1 MKKLLL
7 VVMVM
12 LFTMNVTAQN
22 TQAIRQEITNSFRNG
37 IPGYS
42 SELTAMQDEWWK
54 HPELGEWSGIVDG
67 VCSINRCS
75 IVSLSN
81 VTSNSA
87 KAVVKIVETCEGEQ
101 DNFQCNMDLI
111 KENGKWVVDD
121 YNQKKK
127 SVQDTFREHGIRWN
141 SGQSA
146 NTRVL
151 TDLISFKDILD
162 TNGNMDSLAR
172 THGFKSKTIGRM
184 TFIYKNCDIDGNANV
199 SPYGKGTSIC
209 IIQDANVN
217 GKSFSISVY
226 NDNAFNQL
234 KTDFLNY
241 ASEVRGEDYKYVLK
255 WSNGHAIRASVGKGY
270 ILIEEPWEN

>member
-7 VVMVM
+7 AAMVM

-127 SVQDTFREHGIRWN
+127 SVQDTFREHGIKLVTALTFSDLLSIYNKRQN
-141 SGQSA
+141 RVFA
-146 NTRVL
+146 NQLL
-151 TDLISFKDILD
+151 TSKGYKAKDGGWAQGNVTITIDRNALIVNTTSDDGDIPAVFQKWTNELSSMGYKAEDSSEGMVQRKDYKK
-162 TNGNMDSLAR
+162 NGMP
-172 THGFKSKTIGRM
+172 I
-184 TFIYKNCDIDGNANV
+184 V
-199 SPYGKGTSIC
+199 SCGIAFTS
-209 IIQDANVN
+209 
-217 GKSFSISVY
+217 STFSIGE
-226 NDNAFNQL
+226 Q
-234 KTDFLNY
+234 
-241 ASEVRGEDYKYVLK
+241 ASM
-255 WSNGHAIRASVGKGY
+255 
-270 ILIEEPWEN
+270 

>member
-7 VVMVM
+7 AAMVM

-22 TQAIRQEITNSFRNG
+22 TQAIRQEITNNFRNG

-127 SVQDTFREHGIRWN
+127 SVQDTFREHGIKLVTALTFSDLLSIYNKRQN
-141 SGQSA
+141 
-146 NTRVL
+146 RV
-151 TDLISFKDILD
+151 F
-162 TNGNMDSLAR
+162 A
-172 THGFKSKTIGRM
+172 
-184 TFIYKNCDIDGNANV
+184 
-199 SPYGKGTSIC
+199 
-209 IIQDANVN
+209 
-217 GKSFSISVY
+217 
-226 NDNAFNQL
+226 NQL
-234 KTDFLNY
+234 LT
-241 ASEVRGEDYKYVLK
+241 S
-255 WSNGHAIRASVGKGY
+255 KGY
-270 ILIEEPWEN
+270 KAKDGGWEIGNQNNLPNITIKFDRDLLSIEGVLDMDNDEKPLSDWRKEFESMGYKETNSYGHGGSVQFWYSKNGLPNINYSQGLSLFHFVIGE